1 MFGCMAKF
9 ALHAAMML
17 PNVFCF
23 VKRQCKSVV
32 TTLSHFQYAS
42 FITTDY
48 LVDEGFNCA
57 GCDGKNE
64 NPSCQVKA

>member
-1 MFGCMAKF
+1 MCGCMAKF

-32 TTLSHFQYAS
+32 TTHSHFQ
-42 FITTDY
+42 
-48 LVDEGFNCA
+48 
-57 GCDGKNE
+57 
-64 NPSCQVKA
+64 